1 MAINNYERYMVREPA
16 AVERPD
22 PGVKNRRYPPRI
34 YMSSDLVPDVRYNVE
49 FGRVWIM
56 PEPNPHIFKHG
67 HRDCDELTLP

>member
-49 FGRVWIM
+49 LGRVWIM